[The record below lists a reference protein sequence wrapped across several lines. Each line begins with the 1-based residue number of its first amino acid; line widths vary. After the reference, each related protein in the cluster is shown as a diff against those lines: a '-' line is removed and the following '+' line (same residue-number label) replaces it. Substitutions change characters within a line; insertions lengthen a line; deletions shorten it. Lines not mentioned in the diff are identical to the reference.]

1 MHFCHCRYVALLA
14 WAVPDAAERYARDG
28 ASGEDV
34 VERLRAAA
42 RSASAAA
49 VAGADA
55 ATWANAALEI
65 AARGDKQN
73 SAASSAVPDFGARLA
88 AADSALH
95 ELHYAFTKYR
105 GATEAAFWLIYRH
118 TFRQQLPAALAREGI
133 ATPVV
138 GAPVARQTAPA
149 SANANAGEGARAA
162 GGSAETGGMAGA
174 ATALVRAILLPA
186 PDAPLD
192 ADGAEPAIVVVSEDG
207 FVVVPARAADVA
219 AVAAH
224 AAPKEIEGAYEF
236 SIFHILN
243 FAMAKERFVFQAT
256 RAADKEM
263 RVYTLASDALRTALL
278 HAAVRKAIDIKMGK
292 MNAATTTSLKP
303 AEGDGEA
310 EADGS
315 GGGSSGGAFESFSQ
329 SSWNSAWC
337 TTQ

>member
-118 TFRQQLPAALAREGI
+118 TFRQRLPAALAREGI
-133 ATPVV
+133 ATPLDGNYEGTCATNRCK
-138 GAPVARQTAPA
+138 GAL
-149 SANANAGEGARAA
+149 
-162 GGSAETGGMAGA
+162 GSC
-174 ATALVRAILLPA
+174 
-186 PDAPLD
+186 
-192 ADGAEPAIVVVSEDG
+192 
-207 FVVVPARAADVA
+207 
-219 AVAAH
+219 
-224 AAPKEIEGAYEF
+224 EI
-236 SIFHILN
+236 
-243 FAMAKERFVFQAT
+243 
-256 RAADKEM
+256 
-263 RVYTLASDALRTALL
+263 
-278 HAAVRKAIDIKMGK
+278 
-292 MNAATTTSLKP
+292 
-303 AEGDGEA
+303 
-310 EADGS
+310 
-315 GGGSSGGAFESFSQ
+315 
-329 SSWNSAWC
+329 
-337 TTQ
+337 